1 MGVVQIIHGD
11 ITKLEADAIV
21 NAANSQLLPGGGVS
35 GAIHRAAGPE
45 LAKACQKV
53 APCPQGQARITPGFR
68 LPAKYVIHTVGPV
81 WKGGSSAEEKI
92 LESAYRSSL
101 ALADQYSL
109 ATVGFPSLSTGIFGY
124 PVHLAAPMALRILL
138 EAAPRFETLFMVL
151 WDDNTYQEYL
161 QVFELLKKDFS

>member
-1 MGVVQIIHGD
+1 MGVVRIIQGD
-11 ITKLEADAIV
+11 ITKLNADAIV

-35 GAIHRAAGPE
+35 GSIHRAAGPE

-53 APCPQGQARITPGFR
+53 APCPPGEARITPGFQ

-81 WKGGSSAEEKI
+81 WQGGSQGEEKV

-101 ALADQYSL
+101 ALAKQYGL

-124 PVHLAAPMALRILL
+124 PVHLAAPVALRTLL
-138 EAAPRFETLFMVL
+138 EAASSFETLFMVL
-151 WDDNTYQEYL
+151 WDDKTFQEYL
-161 QVFELLKKDFS
+161 QIFELLRKDFS